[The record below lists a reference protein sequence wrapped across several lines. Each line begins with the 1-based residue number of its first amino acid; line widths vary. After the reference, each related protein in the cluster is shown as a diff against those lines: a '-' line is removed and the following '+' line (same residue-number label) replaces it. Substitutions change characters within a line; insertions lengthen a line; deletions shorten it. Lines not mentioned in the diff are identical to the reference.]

1 VSSADGDR
9 SQSRR
14 KKRRGDKVLTPVMA
28 GEILRGARESQ
39 GIDLAE
45 VHDRTGISWR
55 NLEALESGDLQRFSD
70 PSAAS
75 VAMRRY
81 AELVSLDPQPLVR
94 SLAEAP
100 LYAYSARAG
109 SGANT
114 GTGPIYSN
122 GGTEAGLSG
131 HLRRYVDD
139 HSHLRS
145 FTQTAQVPAVAGG
158 GSGGIRPG
166 AVVPVHSRS
175 RRRRKAPWALRVLT
189 WLVLLM
195 VLAGAAGIAVDHY
208 KQQWLR
214 DIHVLKTAPQ
224 QSQGSHQGTAPTS
237 TTAPTTPPTIPATN
251 VATKKTGI
259 GTATVTVG
267 ASDYTVFIQTFGT
280 VWVRAQTPLN
290 VNPVLNRTL
299 TPGQTASIPVSGGQL
314 SVELGSISAEVKI
327 EVGGQTVQ
335 GWSLRPDAVPFFIT
349 FKSS

>member
-14 KKRRGDKVLTPVMA
+14 KKRRGDKVLTPAMA
-28 GEILRGARESQ
+28 GEMLRGARESQ

-100 LYAYSARAG
+100 LYAYSARPG

-122 GGTEAGLSG
+122 GAIDPGLSG
-131 HLRRYVDD
+131 HLRRYDDD

-145 FTQTAQVPAVAGG
+145 FTQTAQVPAVAAA
-158 GSGGIRPG
+158 GSAGMRSG
-166 AVVPVHSRS
+166 AVVAVHSRS

-195 VLAGAAGIAVDHY
+195 VLAGAAGIAIDHY

-214 DIHVLKTAPQ
+214 DIHVLKTAPRQ
-224 QSQGSHQGTAPTS
+224 TQDSQSGAPTS

-251 VATKKTGI
+251 VTTTKTAI

-267 ASDYTVFIQTFGT
+267 ASTYTVFIQTFGT

-299 TPGQTASIPVSGGQL
+299 APGQSASIPVTGGQL

-335 GWSLRPDAVPFFIT
+335 GWSLRPDAVPYFIT